1 MKCSKLLSALLAA
14 VLLFGRLPNS
24 VHAAENEAP
33 ISSING
39 SFIQP
44 WLYASWDDERWRA
57 EMEILKETGI
67 DYLIMGDVANKNQ
80 DGSWTVYYE
89 SELDFLDGYFVYN
102 AIDSIMYYCDQY
114 DIKLYLGMGLDTAWN
129 SDLTI
134 EEGLSANREY
144 MERCNRITTELYERY
159 KPQYPDTYYGFY
171 FVTELYNTYYM
182 ETDYGTQL
190 YTDGLDEMFT
200 MVIEHCNSLN
210 PDMPLLFSPYVNI
223 FGYGYAS
230 INVDRFTEFWTQT
243 LTKIPFRDGDILC
256 PQDSCGGG
264 GNDVEHL
271 EEWMAA
277 YRNAVDRANAARG
290 TNLLLGTNAEMFVSP
305 DAYRMTSPHGV
316 NYVGIKTVDDF
327 AKRLE
332 IAQPYVDTLWCFAYS
347 HHYSPYNVP
356 EGFHHAFTEYLRTGE
371 IEQNPPTPPTIVKT
385 EVVTVENAP
394 HLQISFSGMQDD
406 TEVGQINIYK
416 NGFLYDYLVP
426 GVNNG
431 KTGQNHAQ
439 NVWIDYEFDTAKDS
453 AVYEFEVVDV
463 CGNVSEKSAY
473 TVTPQNVNNGAEL
486 DSGTPNTDGPTAWEH
501 DALDYLSYTVT
512 DSGVRITG
520 CEKSV
525 TEIVIPDTIEGKP
538 VTVIDWYA
546 FENCK
551 FLKSVVLPDTITHIS
566 RYAFV
571 HCISLESINMPASLY
586 AIEQSAFQDCPK
598 LNGIQLPSSLA
609 VIEQR
614 AFSEC
619 ESLTDVTIPQNC
631 KQVGDYAFF
640 ACADLSTI
648 KIESTDTEF
657 GTCSMGYIYQ
667 SGYCLQTGFTID
679 AQKGSAVSYAQENDI
694 PLKQDVLIGD
704 VDLDGA
710 VTVNDAVLLQKY
722 LLVQEKLAAAK
733 KAAADITKDHTVNA
747 FDLTALKR
755 MLLT

>member
-1 MKCSKLLSALLAA
+1 MKGGKFVSALLCG
-14 VLLFGRLPNS
+14 LLLCNSLPLQLY
-24 VHAAENEAP
+24 AAEKNSH
-33 ISSING
+33 ITTING

-44 WLYASWDDERWRA
+44 WLYASWDDERWCA
-57 EMEILKETGI
+57 EMEVLRETGI
-67 DYLIMGDVANKNQ
+67 DYLIMGDVANKNA
-80 DGSWTVYYE
+80 DGTWTVYYE

-134 EEGLSANREY
+134 EEGLRANREY

-200 MVIEHCNSLN
+200 MVIDHCNFLD

-230 INVDRFTEFWTQT
+230 INVDRFTEFWTQM

-264 GNDVEHL
+264 GNDVGHL
-271 EEWMAA
+271 EDWMRA
-277 YRNAVDRANAARG
+277 YRNAVDRANAERG
-290 TNLLLGTNAEMFVSP
+290 TELLLGTNAEMFASP

-316 NYVGIKTVDDF
+316 DYVGIKTVDDF
-327 AKRLE
+327 VKRLE
-332 IAQPYVDTLWCFAYS
+332 IAQPYADTLYCFAYS
-347 HHYSPYNVP
+347 HHYSPNNVP
-356 EGFHHAFTEYLRTGE
+356 EGFHHAFTEYLRTGD
-371 IEQNPPTPPTIVKT
+371 IEKNPPTPPDIVKT
-385 EVVTVENAP
+385 EVVTAENAP
-394 HLQISFSGMQDD
+394 HLRISFSGMTDD
-406 TEVGQINIYK
+406 TGVGQINIYK
-416 NGFLYDYLVP
+416 DGFLCDYLVP

-431 KTGQNHAQ
+431 RTGMNHAQ
-439 NVWIDYEFDTAKDS
+439 NVWIDYDFDTASDS
-453 AVYEFEVVDV
+453 AFYEFEVVDV
-463 CGNVSEKSAY
+463 CGNVSEKTSY
-473 TVTPQNVNNGAEL
+473 TVTSQNVNNGADL
-486 DSGTPNTDGPTAWEH
+486 DSGRKNTSAPAAWEH
-501 DALDYLSYTVT
+501 DALDYLTYTVT
-512 DSGVRITG
+512 DSGVRISG

-551 FLKSVVLPDTITHIS
+551 DLRSVVLPDSITHIS

-598 LNGIQLPSSLA
+598 LNGIALPPSLA

-619 ESLTDVTIPQNC
+619 SSLSEITIPKNC
-631 KQVGDYAFF
+631 GQVGDYAFF
-640 ACADLSTI
+640 ECDSLSVIRAEGENT
-648 KIESTDTEF
+648 KF
-657 GTCSMGYIYQ
+657 GVRSMGYTYQNGYFLQ
-667 SGYCLQTGFTID
+667 SGFSID
-679 AQKGSAVSYAQENDI
+679 AEKGSAADYAKDNGILLLQEIASGDI
-694 PLKQDVLIGD
+694 
-704 VDLDGA
+704 DLDG
-710 VTVNDAVLLQKY
+710 TVSVRDAVLLQKY
-722 LLVQEKLAAAK
+722 LLARQSLTLAQRTV
-733 KAAADITKDHTVNA
+733 ADLTTDLSLNA
-747 FDLTALKR
+747 FDLAALKR
-755 MLLT
+755 MLLR

>member
-332 IAQPYVDTLWCFAYS
+332 IAQPYVDTLW
-347 HHYSPYNVP
+347 
-356 EGFHHAFTEYLRTGE
+356 
-371 IEQNPPTPPTIVKT
+371 
-385 EVVTVENAP
+385 
-394 HLQISFSGMQDD
+394 
-406 TEVGQINIYK
+406 
-416 NGFLYDYLVP
+416 
-426 GVNNG
+426 
-431 KTGQNHAQ
+431 
-439 NVWIDYEFDTAKDS
+439 
-453 AVYEFEVVDV
+453 
-463 CGNVSEKSAY
+463 
-473 TVTPQNVNNGAEL
+473 
-486 DSGTPNTDGPTAWEH
+486 
-501 DALDYLSYTVT
+501 
-512 DSGVRITG
+512 
-520 CEKSV
+520 
-525 TEIVIPDTIEGKP
+525 
-538 VTVIDWYA
+538 
-546 FENCK
+546 
-551 FLKSVVLPDTITHIS
+551 
-566 RYAFV
+566 
-571 HCISLESINMPASLY
+571 
-586 AIEQSAFQDCPK
+586 
-598 LNGIQLPSSLA
+598 
-609 VIEQR
+609 
-614 AFSEC
+614 
-619 ESLTDVTIPQNC
+619 
-631 KQVGDYAFF
+631 
-640 ACADLSTI
+640 
-648 KIESTDTEF
+648 
-657 GTCSMGYIYQ
+657 
-667 SGYCLQTGFTID
+667 
-679 AQKGSAVSYAQENDI
+679 
-694 PLKQDVLIGD
+694 
-704 VDLDGA
+704 
-710 VTVNDAVLLQKY
+710 
-722 LLVQEKLAAAK
+722 
-733 KAAADITKDHTVNA
+733 
-747 FDLTALKR
+747 
-755 MLLT
+755 